1 VTPRYLLD
9 TNICIFLKNNRHPN
23 VARKLAG
30 LQPGDVAMSVVTW
43 GELVLGAEKSRE
55 RSQTLAKIT
64 KLRTLVPVLELSAAV
79 GDRYGAIR
87 AELESAGR
95 TIGPNDLW
103 IAAHVQTLGI
113 ALVTNN
119 TGEFARVGGLTLED
133 WTTP

>member
-1 VTPRYLLD
+1 MTPRYLLD

-87 AELESAGR
+87 GELESAGR

>member
-43 GELVLGAEKSRE
+43 G
-55 RSQTLAKIT
+55 
-64 KLRTLVPVLELSAAV
+64 
-79 GDRYGAIR
+79 
-87 AELESAGR
+87 
-95 TIGPNDLW
+95 
-103 IAAHVQTLGI
+103 
-113 ALVTNN
+113 
-119 TGEFARVGGLTLED
+119 GEFARVGGLTLED

>member
-1 VTPRYLLD
+1 MTPRYLLD

-87 AELESAGR
+87 AELKVPAAPSVRTTCGSPRTRKPWALLWSPTIPASLPASA
-95 TIGPNDLW
+95 
-103 IAAHVQTLGI
+103 A
-113 ALVTNN
+113 
-119 TGEFARVGGLTLED
+119 
-133 WTTP
+133 